1 VIAGHGK
8 LLTANQS
15 ARFAILDSMDREQV
29 IEMIV
34 RGLQSADRVCEMHK
48 FGGSSPDGLWYL
60 LNGVQPYSKRWPRR
74 A

>member
-1 VIAGHGK
+1 VIKGGK
-8 LLTANQS
+8 LLTAEQTVRLAALES
-15 ARFAILDSMDREQV
+15 TDREQV

-34 RGLQSADRVCEMHK
+34 RGLQSADRTCDMHK

>member
-1 VIAGHGK
+1 MIRGGK
-8 LLTANQS
+8 LLSAEQS
-15 ARFAILDSMDREQV
+15 LRFAVLDSTDREQV
-29 IEMIV
+29 IQMIV
-34 RGLQSADRVCEMHK
+34 RGLQSADLTCEMHK